1 MSDNAKPKVEGN
13 QQGTRDNYK
22 KSYGKLQYAFKGP
35 NTGLEGVV
43 FKYSSSIMN
52 TSTMKSNCD
61 RLAEHIGI
69 HFKKGASVAAKAM
82 RVGVSPACVEPA
94 KPKIE
99 AGKTIGLVGKA
110 KLDRALNKYFEDT
123 EVWTD
128 LNSRMYNLLLA
139 NCDVGMGETMR
150 VLDGWDAVPLAQDG
164 MRYRQLLEG
173 VYHGQ
178 DGTRQD
184 MAEVADLEAK
194 LYTTYQYNTQSVA
207 DYVNNYLSVVD
218 SVRISGGLPGHTALA
233 YIVYV
238 NSVGCD
244 DVKDLDTAKR

>member
-1 MSDNAKPKVEGN
+1 M
-13 QQGTRDNYK
+13 
-22 KSYGKLQYAFKGP
+22 
-35 NTGLEGVV
+35 
-43 FKYSSSIMN
+43 
-52 TSTMKSNCD
+52 
-61 RLAEHIGI
+61 
-69 HFKKGASVAAKAM
+69 
-82 RVGVSPACVEPA
+82 
-94 KPKIE
+94 
-99 AGKTIGLVGKA
+99 
-110 KLDRALNKYFEDT
+110 

-139 NCDVGMGETMR
+139 HCDVGMRETMR